1 MKITIINT
9 NESQKYELNK
19 INKNDPLHWKS
30 KINGP
35 EDSPYEKGKFMIS
48 INFKDKNLKPVIQF
62 LTKIYH
68 YNINLNNGEVLCPYI
83 WDLNSSE
90 EDNIKNL
97 KLLMKAPDSRFPCS
111 KFIQEEYYNNFPK
124 YNEKALKFT
133 LSYANNY

>member
-1 MKITIINT
+1 
-9 NESQKYELNK
+9 
-19 INKNDPLHWKS
+19 
-30 KINGP
+30 
-35 EDSPYEKGKFMIS
+35 MIS